1 MRCWSAISGGWAEAR
16 SRRKIQANA
25 ARRAISD
32 GRPALSRFAL
42 AARWHRFHG
51 QQIPDGVRLRVES
64 RRAENPLFMKISVPT
79 ETAPREQRVALAPD
93 SVARLIKQLKLEIVV
108 QRGAG
113 LRAGFR
119 DDAYESAGA
128 VMVPDAAAALDCAAV
143 AKVQPPTSDEI
154 ARIPEGATL
163 ISLMRPGQSAE
174 VVTALAQRRVTSLAL
189 ELVPR
194 ITRAQSMDVLSS
206 QSTVAGYKAVL
217 LGASALGKFLPMLTT
232 AAGNI
237 SPAKVFVIGAGVAG
251 LQAIA
256 TARRLGGVVSGF
268 DVRPAAREQ
277 VLSLGAT
284 FVANDLVSESA
295 EAAGGY
301 ARAQT
306 EDEQARTLAAIGNHI
321 KDQDLV
327 VTTAQI
333 PGKPAPKLITDEMV
347 ASMRAGSVIVD
358 LAAETG
364 GNCTL
369 AKPGE
374 TVQSNDVTIIA
385 PLNVPSTV
393 AFHASQMFGRNIFE
407 LLKHLVKDDAL
418 QLDQSDEITGAM
430 MMTHDGK
437 VLR

>member
-1 MRCWSAISGGWAEAR
+1 
-16 SRRKIQANA
+16 
-25 ARRAISD
+25 
-32 GRPALSRFAL
+32 
-42 AARWHRFHG
+42 
-51 QQIPDGVRLRVES
+51 
-64 RRAENPLFMKISVPT
+64 MKISVPT

-128 VMVPDAAAALDCAAV
+128 VMVPDAAAAFDCAVV

-163 ISLMRPGQSAE
+163 ISLMRPGQSAA

-206 QSTVAGYKAVL
+206 QSTVAGYKGVL
-217 LGASALGKFLPMLTT
+217 IGASALGKFLPMLTT

-306 EDEQARTLAAIGNHI
+306 EHEQARTLAAIGNHI

>member
-1 MRCWSAISGGWAEAR
+1 
-16 SRRKIQANA
+16 
-25 ARRAISD
+25 
-32 GRPALSRFAL
+32 
-42 AARWHRFHG
+42 
-51 QQIPDGVRLRVES
+51 
-64 RRAENPLFMKISVPT
+64 MKISVPT

-93 SVARLIKQLKLEIVV
+93 SVARLIKQQKLEVVV

-119 DDAYESAGA
+119 DDAYEAAGA
-128 VMVPDAAAALDCAAV
+128 SLAADAAALFAGATTI
-143 AKVQPPTSDEI
+143 AKVQPPGGDEI
-154 ARIPEGATL
+154 ARIETGATV
-163 ISLMRPGQSAE
+163 ISLMRPGQSADT
-174 VVTALAQRRVTSLAL
+174 VAALAERKITSLAL

-206 QSTVAGYKAVL
+206 QSTVSGYKGVL
-217 LGASALGKFLPMLTT
+217 IGAAALGKFLPMLTT

-237 SPAKVFVIGAGVAG
+237 SPAKVFVLGAGVAG

-256 TARRLGGVVSGF
+256 TGRRLGGVVSAF

-277 VLSLGAT
+277 VMSLGAT
-284 FVANDLVSESA
+284 FVANDLVSQSA

-306 EDEQARTLAAIGNHI
+306 QDEQSKTLDAIGRHI
-321 KDQDLV
+321 PDQDLV

-333 PGKPAPKLITDEMV
+333 PGKPAPRLITREMV
-347 ASMRAGSVIVD
+347 ASMKPGSVIVD

-364 GNCTL
+364 GNCELCT
-369 AKPGE
+369 PGE
-374 TVQSNDVTIIA
+374 TTEAHGVVILA
-385 PLNVPSTV
+385 PLNLPATV

-407 LLKHLVKDDAL
+407 LMKHLVKEGAL
-418 QLDQSDEITGAM
+418 NLDVSDEITGAM

-437 VLR
+437 VLK

>member
-1 MRCWSAISGGWAEAR
+1 MR
-16 SRRKIQANA
+16 
-25 ARRAISD
+25 
-32 GRPALSRFAL
+32 
-42 AARWHRFHG
+42 
-51 QQIPDGVRLRVES
+51 
-64 RRAENPLFMKISVPT
+64 ISVPT
-79 ETAPREQRVALAPD
+79 ETAPREQRVALSPD
-93 SVARLIKQLKLEIVV
+93 SITRLIKQQKLEVVV

-119 DDAYESAGA
+119 DAAYEAAGA
-128 VMVPDAAAALDCAAV
+128 TIAADAGAAFAGAQIV
-143 AKVQPPTSDEI
+143 AKVQPPSADEI
-154 ARIPEGATL
+154 ARMDAGTTL
-163 ISLMRPGQSAE
+163 ISLMRPGQSADT
-174 VVTALAQRRVTSLAL
+174 VAALAARTVTSLAL

-206 QSTVAGYKAVL
+206 QSTVSGYKGVL
-217 LGASALGKFLPMLTT
+217 IGASSLGKFLPMLTT

-256 TARRLGGVVSGF
+256 TARRLGGVVSAF
-268 DVRPAAREQ
+268 DVRPASREQ
-277 VLSLGAT
+277 VLSLGAS
-284 FVANDLVSESA
+284 FVANELVDASA

-306 EDEQARTLAAIGNHI
+306 QDEQTRTLAAIGGHLS
-321 KDQDLV
+321 DMDLV
-327 VTTAQI
+327 VTTAQL
-333 PGKPAPKLITDEMV
+333 PGKPAPTLITEAMV

-364 GNCTL
+364 GNCAL
-369 AKPGE
+369 SKPGE
-374 TVQSNDVTIIA
+374 TVQVHDVTIIA

-393 AFHASQMFGRNIFE
+393 AFHASQMFGRNIIE
-407 LLKHLVKDDAL
+407 LLKHLVKDGALVLDAT
-418 QLDQSDEITGAM
+418 DEITGAM

>member
-1 MRCWSAISGGWAEAR
+1 
-16 SRRKIQANA
+16 
-25 ARRAISD
+25 
-32 GRPALSRFAL
+32 
-42 AARWHRFHG
+42 
-51 QQIPDGVRLRVES
+51 
-64 RRAENPLFMKISVPT
+64 MKISVPS
-79 ETAPREQRVALAPD
+79 ESAPREQRVALAPD
-93 SVARLIKQLKLEIVV
+93 SVSRLVKQLKLEIVV

-119 DDAYESAGA
+119 DDAYQAVGA
-128 VMVPDAAAALDCAAV
+128 TIVPDAAAAFAAAPLI
-143 AKVQPPTSDEI
+143 AKVQPPDAQEI
-154 ARIPEGATL
+154 GRLAEGSTL
-163 ISLMRPGQSAE
+163 ISLLRPGQSAE
-174 VVTALAQRRVTSLAL
+174 IVQALAARRVSALAL

-206 QSTVAGYKAVL
+206 QSTVSGYNGVL
-217 LGASALGKFLPMLTT
+217 IGASALGKFLPMLTT

-256 TARRLGGVVSGF
+256 TGRRLGGVVSAF

-284 FVANDLVSESA
+284 FVANELVA
-295 EAAGGY
+295 EDAQAAGGY

-306 EDEQARTLAAIGNHI
+306 ADEQTRTLNAIANHI

-327 VTTAQI
+327 VTTAAI
-333 PGKPAPKLITDEMV
+333 PGRPAPKLITAEMV

-364 GNCTL
+364 GNCVL
-369 AKPGE
+369 SKPGE
-374 TVQSNDVTIIA
+374 TVESHDVTIIA

-418 QLDQSDEITGAM
+418 QLDPADEITGAM
-430 MMTHDGK
+430 LMTHDGR
-437 VLR
+437 VLK

>member
-1 MRCWSAISGGWAEAR
+1 
-16 SRRKIQANA
+16 
-25 ARRAISD
+25 
-32 GRPALSRFAL
+32 
-42 AARWHRFHG
+42 
-51 QQIPDGVRLRVES
+51 
-64 RRAENPLFMKISVPT
+64 MKISVPT

-93 SVARLIKQLKLEIVV
+93 SVARLIKQQKLEIVV

-128 VMVPDAAAALDCAAV
+128 KLADDAGAALSGGDVV
-143 AKVQPPTSDEI
+143 AKVQPPSRDELGC
-154 ARIPEGATL
+154 IPPGTTL
-163 ISLMRPGQSAE
+163 ISLMRPGQTADI
-174 VVTALAQRRVTSLAL
+174 VAALAERKITSLAL

-206 QSTVAGYKAVL
+206 QSTVAGYKGVL
-217 LGASALGKFLPMLTT
+217 MGAATLPKFLPMLTT

-237 SPAKVFVIGAGVAG
+237 SPAKAFVIGAGVAG

-256 TARRLGGVVSGF
+256 TARRLGAVVSGF

-284 FVANDLVSESA
+284 YIANDLAPAGA

-306 EDEQARTLAAIGNHI
+306 SDEQARTLAAIGRHI
-321 KDQDLV
+321 VDQDLV
-327 VTTAQI
+327 ITTAAI
-333 PGKPAPKLITDEMV
+333 PGKPAPKLITEQMV
-347 ASMRAGSVIVD
+347 SSMRAGSVIVD

-364 GNCTL
+364 GNCEL
-369 AKPGE
+369 SQPGE
-374 TVQSNDVTIIA
+374 VRQAHDVTIMA

-393 AFHASQMFGRNIFE
+393 PFHASQMFGRNVLE
-407 LLKHLVKDDAL
+407 LLKHLVKDGAL
-418 QLDQSDEITGAM
+418 RIGADDEITGAM
-430 MMTHDGK
+430 LMTHDGK
-437 VLR
+437 VVRT

>member
-1 MRCWSAISGGWAEAR
+1 
-16 SRRKIQANA
+16 
-25 ARRAISD
+25 
-32 GRPALSRFAL
+32 
-42 AARWHRFHG
+42 
-51 QQIPDGVRLRVES
+51 
-64 RRAENPLFMKISVPT
+64 MKISVPT

-93 SVARLIKQLKLEIVV
+93 SVARLVKQLKLEVAV

-113 LRAGFR
+113 IRAGFR
-119 DDAYESAGA
+119 DDAYTSAGA
-128 VMVPDAAAALDCAAV
+128 TIVPDAAAAFGGAEVV
-143 AKVQPPTSDEI
+143 AKVQPPTADEI
-154 ARIPEGATL
+154 SLIGDGAALISLLRPGHDARIPA
-163 ISLMRPGQSAE
+163 
-174 VVTALAQRRVTSLAL
+174 ALAQRHVTALAL

-206 QSTVAGYKAVL
+206 QSTVSGYKAVL
-217 LGASALGKFLPMLTT
+217 IGASSLGKFLPMLTT

-284 FVANDLVSESA
+284 FVANDVVSDSA
-295 EAAGGY
+295 QTAGGY

-321 KDQDLV
+321 KDMDLV

-333 PGKPAPKLITDEMV
+333 PGRAAPTLITEEMV
-347 ASMRAGSVIVD
+347 QSMRAGSVIVD

-364 GNCTL
+364 GNCAL
-369 AKPGE
+369 SKPGE
-374 TVQSNDVTIIA
+374 TVTAHDVTILA
-385 PLNVPSTV
+385 PVNLPSTV
-393 AFHASQMFGRNIFE
+393 AFHASQMFGRNVFE
-407 LLKHLVKDDAL
+407 LMKHLVQDGAL
-418 QLDQSDEITGAM
+418 VLDPNDEITGAM

-437 VLR
+437 VVR